1 MVFVLRVMDDEQTRI
16 KHSSQE
22 KITVV
27 VVAVVVWNKLFY
39 KKYF

>member
-1 MVFVLRVMDDEQTRI
+1 MDDEQTRI

-22 KITVV
+22 KIIAIAVV
-27 VVAVVVWNKLFY
+27 VVVWNKLFY